1 MILPPAERKVLKLPR
16 DHIHPDPDQPRKE
29 FDWDHLKEL
38 AASIR
43 TVNQLVPAICRPHL
57 DLPGHGILVDGERRW
72 RALPLVP
79 RDTMDVVMV
88 DGPLDAGQLLL
99 MQMSLG
105 VTSQRLDPLEIGE
118 GCQKLMQLY
127 GLAPGELAE
136 RIGTS
141 EGTLSKLFR
150 ILNDLAE
157 CLRAD
162 VKSGVLPFT
171 VAYNIA
177 RLKEVTAQ
185 VDVAD
190 KFKAGLLKRDSVAT
204 EVSRC
209 LDTGRPKQKAGKL
222 VKAKTAR
229 SLVATVPP
237 LDFDSILAELGLLTE
252 AIKKLQK
259 HGLPLQSLPSI
270 LKV

>member
-16 DHIHPDPDQPRKE
+16 DHVHPDPDQPRKE
-29 FDWDHLKEL
+29 FDWDRLKEL
-38 AASIR
+38 AASMR
-43 TVNQLVPAICRPHL
+43 AVKQLMAAICRPHPE
-57 DLPGHGILVDGERRW
+57 LPGHAILVDGERRW
-72 RALPLVP
+72 RALALVP
-79 RDTMDVVMV
+79 CDTIDVVMV
-88 DGPLDAGQLLL
+88 DGPLDPGQLLL

-118 GCQKLMQLY
+118 GCQKLMQMY
-127 GLAPGELAE
+127 GLSPGELAE

-162 VKSGVLPFT
+162 VKSGALPFT

-177 RLKEVTAQ
+177 RLKDAPAQ
-185 VDVAD
+185 TDVAD
-190 KFKAGLLKRDSVAT
+190 KFKAGLLKRDSVAA
-204 EVSRC
+204 EVSRR
-209 LDTGRPKQKAGKL
+209 LDVGRPKQKAGKV
-222 VKAKTAR
+222 VKAKTGR
-229 SLVATVPP
+229 GLVATLPP
-237 LDFDSILAELGLLTE
+237 LDFDSILAELSVLMEGV
-252 AIKKLQK
+252 KKLQK

-270 LKV
+270 LKA